1 MKSSFLLHRS
11 TLLKSILVLSALVM
25 VSCASAPVPVEK
37 LAVAAASVERANTAS
52 TRESA
57 PAQLQTAIEK
67 LASAQEAV
75 ERNDNERAEQLAEQ
89 AILDAQLAELHAQ
102 AVRAGVAAQESEEAA
117 RVLRNEINR

>member
-1 MKSSFLLHRS
+1 MKSFFLLHRF

-25 VSCASAPVPVEK
+25 VSCASAPVPIEK
-37 LAVAAASVERANTAS
+37 LAVAGAAVERANTAS

-67 LASAQEAV
+67 LASAREAV
-75 ERNDNERAEQLAEQ
+75 DRKDYERAGQLADQ

-102 AVRAGVAAQESEEAA
+102 AIRAGVAARESEEAA